1 MNSSELECVLPP
13 TYTLSAGVVDYCI
26 HISCVCLS
34 ESQSVEW
41 SESFLFACV
50 CSYVGMGSHTARC
63 PRCLVGPTIAP
74 FLALLH
80 ELPLAGVG
88 LAGVKK
94 LGSM

>member
-1 MNSSELECVLPP
+1 MYSHFLCVPL
-13 TYTLSAGVVDYCI
+13 GVTVSRMLRV
-26 HISCVCLS
+26 ISLY
-34 ESQSVEW
+34 
-41 SESFLFACV
+41 LTFACLQF
-50 CSYVGMGSHTARC
+50 SEHGGSHTARC

-94 LGSM
+94 LSSV